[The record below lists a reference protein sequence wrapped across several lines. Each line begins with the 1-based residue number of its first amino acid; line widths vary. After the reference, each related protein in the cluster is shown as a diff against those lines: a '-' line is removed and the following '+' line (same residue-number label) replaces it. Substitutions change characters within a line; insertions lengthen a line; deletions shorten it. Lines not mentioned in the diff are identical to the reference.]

1 MPVRSTSTLR
11 RLNLRR
17 AIAGAEP
24 GTDGNVTGMPIT
36 NGRNT

>member
-24 GTDGNVTGMPIT
+24 GPTATSPEC
-36 NGRNT
+36 R